1 MEDLLPVIVSGIVS
15 GSSYALIGLSIV
27 IIFRA
32 TDVVNMAIGDIG
44 MAGVFVAATAI
55 RAGLPVVAAL
65 VVTIVVASLFGVATE
80 RVLIRP
86 LGPGRLFAALIVTL
100 GLSLLIQAGV
110 GVVWGFQPRPFPPVV
125 EGTVQIFGIAV
136 TLQKVLATG
145 VALAAMAAIAAFF
158 RWSPLGVAMR
168 ASAEDPF
175 AARLIGIDSAR
186 VARLAWC
193 LGCGLS
199 GVATFLVAAD
209 SSINVAL
216 MSAPLFRAF
225 AGVFF
230 GGLESMVGAA
240 VGGLLIGVLDNLA
253 GRYVSASFRDTMVF
267 TIIVAV
273 LFLRPGGLLGAE
285 QRVRV

>member
-1 MEDLLPVIVSGIVS
+1 MADLIPVIVSGIVS

-27 IIFRA
+27 IVFRA
-32 TDVVNMAIGDIG
+32 TDVVNFATGDIG
-44 MAGVFVAATAI
+44 TAAVFVAATAI
-55 RAGLPVVAAL
+55 AAGVPVVAAL
-65 VVTIVVASLFGVATE
+65 GLTILVAGLFGIVTE
-80 RVLIRP
+80 RTLIRP

-100 GLSLLIQAGV
+100 GLGLLIQAAIGV
-110 GVVWGFQPRPFPPVV
+110 LWGFQPRPFPPVL
-125 EGTVQIFGIAV
+125 EGTVQVFGIVV

-145 VALAAMAAIAAFF
+145 VALAAMAVVTAFF
-158 RWSPLGVAMR
+158 RWSLLGVAMR

-175 AARLIGIDSAR
+175 AARLTGIDNAR
-186 VARLAWC
+186 VARLAWG

-216 MSAPLFRAF
+216 MTAPLFRAF
-225 AGVFF
+225 AGVFL
-230 GGLESMVGAA
+230 GGLTSMVGAA

-273 LFLRPGGLLGAE
+273 LFVRPGGLLGAE
-285 QRVRV
+285 ERVRV

>member
-1 MEDLLPVIVSGIVS
+1 MGDLVPVIVSGIVS

-32 TDVVNMAIGDIG
+32 TDVVNFAIGDIG
-44 MAGVFVAATAI
+44 TAAVFVAATAI
-55 RAGLPVVAAL
+55 AAGVPVVAAL
-65 VVTIVVASLFGVATE
+65 GLTILVASLFGIVTE
-80 RVLIRP
+80 RTLIRP

-100 GLSLLIQAGV
+100 GLGLLIQATI
-110 GVVWGFQPRPFPPVV
+110 GVVWGFQPRPFPPVL
-125 EGTVQIFGIAV
+125 EGTVPIFGIAV
-136 TLQKVLATG
+136 TRQKLLATG
-145 VALAAMAAIAAFF
+145 VALAAMAVVTVFF
-158 RWSPLGVAMR
+158 RWSLLGVAMR

-175 AARLIGIDSAR
+175 AARLTGIDNAR
-186 VARLAWC
+186 VARLAWG
-193 LGCGLS
+193 LGCGLG

-216 MSAPLFRAF
+216 MMAPLFRAF
-225 AGVFF
+225 AGVFL
-230 GGLESMVGAA
+230 GGLTSMVGAA

-273 LFLRPGGLLGAE
+273 LFARPGGLLGAE
-285 QRVRV
+285 ERARV

>member
-1 MEDLLPVIVSGIVS
+1 
-15 GSSYALIGLSIV
+15 
-27 IIFRA
+27 FRA

-65 VVTIVVASLFGVATE
+65 VVTIAVASLFGVFTE

-100 GLSLLIQAGV
+100 GLGLLIQASV

-175 AARLIGIDSAR
+175 AARLIGID
-186 VARLAWC
+186 
-193 LGCGLS
+193 
-199 GVATFLVAAD
+199 
-209 SSINVAL
+209 
-216 MSAPLFRAF
+216 
-225 AGVFF
+225 
-230 GGLESMVGAA
+230 
-240 VGGLLIGVLDNLA
+240 
-253 GRYVSASFRDTMVF
+253 
-267 TIIVAV
+267 
-273 LFLRPGGLLGAE
+273 
-285 QRVRV
+285 